1 VDWQHPPESTVE
13 SNLKREGNSRGLHS
27 IREYCTLS
35 NDETALLT
43 HQQVSGCADDDSSAL
58 ATHRA
63 KVFHAGLLKI
73 LESAITAAGEDGF
86 SFGSE
91 CRRILAKLVI
101 AILSMDY
108 EEGCISFP
116 TILG

>member
-1 VDWQHPPESTVE
+1 M
-13 SNLKREGNSRGLHS
+13 
-27 IREYCTLS
+27 Y
-35 NDETALLT
+35 
-43 HQQVSGCADDDSSAL
+43 QQVSGCADDDTSAL

-91 CRRILAKLVI
+91 RQRILAKLVI

-108 EEGCISFP
+108 EEGCVYSPKISADSGLFA
-116 TILG
+116 